1 MDSLQEILGKKDF
14 TPPNEMELIKDYI
27 FRKYESNCYIK
38 IERGT
43 IIISVP
49 SSSLAST
56 LQFERGK
63 IKDKFRLKEKLVI
76 RVGRY

>member
-1 MDSLQEILGKKDF
+1 MDSLQDILGKKDF

-27 FRKYESNCYIK
+27 FRKYNSRCNIK
-38 IERGT
+38 IDRGA
-43 IIISVP
+43 IIISVR

-63 IKDKFRLKEKLVI
+63 IKDKFRLKDKLVI
-76 RVGRY
+76 RVGS